1 MDRNTLVKRF
11 VIGTFITLYALVS
24 IISTIH
30 VIDFFE
36 LSNPDW
42 LAVTLAIGFEIG
54 AAASLASLVIL
65 KKMNKTIVWSLF
77 IAITLMQMQGNM
89 YYAFINLEDFTA
101 WSELFDL
108 IEEDLI
114 DQKRILAFVS
124 GAILPLVAL
133 GFIKSLVDYI
143 KPEEKVEV
151 KEVTEDVFGDSDNEG
166 SDIYTED
173 EIDSWGSDSD
183 DGYYTTDMPEE
194 SDLKD
199 FDVTINDGLEDEEF
213 NLDNLSDEVI
223 DEILEGEEIVVEVP
237 EIKEVPS
244 KKQIDDRE
252 FELGKNLFQN
262 QVNSLAKSKGLKKRE
277 VVDEQTTNLGLA
289 DQVQKARQI
298 IGGAELMNKKNT

>member
-1 MDRNTLVKRF
+1 VWL
-11 VIGTFITLYALVS
+11 L
-24 IISTIH
+24 
-30 VIDFFE
+30 FF
-36 LSNPDW
+36 
-42 LAVTLAIGFEIG
+42 
-54 AAASLASLVIL
+54 
-65 KKMNKTIVWSLF
+65 
-77 IAITLMQMQGNM
+77 AITAMQMQGNM
-89 YYAFINLEDFTA
+89 YYAFKNLHDFSS
-101 WSELFDL
+101 WSELFNI
-108 IEEDLI
+108 IEEDVI
-114 DQKRILAFVS
+114 YQKRILAFVS

-277 VVDEQTTNLGLA
+277 VVDEQTTNPGLA